1 MPPIPRPRTGST
13 ADETR
18 SRILEKS
25 EELFRRLGFAKTAV
39 ADIAGELGMSPANV
53 YRFFASKNALV
64 EAICQQHLARIHA
77 DLSQIARAPAPVA
90 DRLERFVIGILR
102 YHKANFLHERR
113 LHDIVLVA
121 MEHSWGRS
129 NSTSRRWPASSSP
142 SCAPASR
149 PGGRCDRPGRDG
161 PGDPR
166 LLHALLPPAG
176 DRAACRRRSRGP
188 GDGDGALPVPGP
200 ALRL

>member
-1 MPPIPRPRTGST
+1 MALLHRPRAS

-39 ADIAGELGMSPANV
+39 ADIAAELGMSPANV

-77 DLSQIARAPAPVA
+77 ELTQIAFGKAPVA
-90 DRLERFVIGILR
+90 DRLERFVLSIIR

-121 MEHSWGRS
+121 MEHSWDSIEEHKRALAGLIEAVLRS
-129 NSTSRRWPASSSP
+129 GVETGEVAEV
-142 SCAPASR
+142 
-149 PGGRCDRPGRDG
+149 
-161 PGDPR
+161 DPQQAAR
-166 LLHALLPPAG
+166 VVLGCFTRFCHPLIVQQHVDDDLESEA
-176 DRAACRRRSRGP
+176 RATVRFLCR
-188 GDGDGALPVPGP
+188 
-200 ALRL
+200 ALR

>member
-18 SRILEKS
+18 SRILDKS

-39 ADIAGELGMSPANV
+39 ADIASELGMSPANV

-64 EAICQQHLARIHA
+64 EAICEQHLARIHA
-77 DLSQIARAPAPVA
+77 DLSQIARSPAPVA

-102 YHKANFLHERR
+102 YHKANFLHDRR

-121 MEHSWGRS
+121 MEHSWGSIEQHKQTLAGLIESILRS
-129 NSTSRRWPASSSP
+129 GVETGEVGAIDPAETARIILGCFTRFCHP
-142 SCAPASR
+142 QVIEQLVDEDLE
-149 PGGRCDRPGRDG
+149 GQ
-161 PGDPR
+161 
-166 LLHALLPPAG
+166 
-176 DRAACRRRSRGP
+176 AAATVRFLCR
-188 GDGDGALPVPGP
+188 
-200 ALRL
+200 ALR

>member
-121 MEHSWGRS
+121 MEHSWGSIEQHKQTLAGLIESILRS
-129 NSTSRRWPASSSP
+129 GVETGEVSALD
-142 SCAPASR
+142 
-149 PGGRCDRPGRDG
+149 PGETAQVILGCFTRFCHPQVIEQHVDDDLEAQATATVRF
-161 PGDPR
+161 
-166 LLHALLPPAG
+166 L
-176 DRAACRRRSRGP
+176 CR
-188 GDGDGALPVPGP
+188 
-200 ALRL
+200 ALR